1 MPEEKHRK
9 HTPIT
14 SEAQR
19 GLLGAD
25 LARLRAGK
33 KTKTGMSEEQLVAH
47 LEEAGGK
54 ELPER
59 KSLEEIVKSI
69 DNFLAKQEGI
79 LKK

>member
-1 MPEEKHRK
+1 
-9 HTPIT
+9 
-14 SEAQR
+14 
-19 GLLGAD
+19 
-25 LARLRAGK
+25 
-33 KTKTGMSEEQLVAH
+33 MSEEQLVAH